1 MSIRVTIPDSLIS
14 PALLADVRIPTEMD
28 VQFCIGLPEFYICT
42 KCKEI
47 RSPAKKKLKLSLS
60 SARASTSNARF
71 AEPLPD
77 ERMKEISKGKRSVST
92 LRSTSRAV
100 TVYREWISNRN
111 LHSTDKCPEDFL
123 ELQHSRDVVRL
134 EKWLCLFVVE
144 ARKQDGNSYPPS
156 TIQSLL
162 SGILRH
168 MRELHTDTPDF
179 LSKKDHRFR
188 ALKGTIESTYSE
200 LRKNGVGAE
209 VKHTPIVT
217 KEEEEMLW
225 SKKVMGVD
233 LPRQLQRTIFFYV
246 GKVFC
251 LRGGVEQRALKP
263 SQFQRRHGPD
273 HYVYIENGSKNNPGT
288 TVRVENKVVPVYRN
302 QNSGR
307 CVVSLL
313 DKYLSK
319 LPPAAFKKD
328 IFYLRPKP
336 LTPVDKAAPWY
347 EETPTLRTMFAKMCS
362 EAGIEK
368 KSNHSLR
375 ATGATEMFAA
385 NVPEKLIQSRTGHR
399 SLEALRLYE
408 RPTQEQQQAVSN
420 VLTGRSVEPRMFG
433 RELSNVQLT
442 GTSHSRSANN
452 GSQIPAL
459 PQVCGT
465 MNNCIVANCP
475 ETSGTVPDL
484 GLSYLSRTES

>member
-1 MSIRVTIPDSLIS
+1 
-14 PALLADVRIPTEMD
+14 
-28 VQFCIGLPEFYICT
+28 
-42 KCKEI
+42 
-47 RSPAKKKLKLSLS
+47 
-60 SARASTSNARF
+60 
-71 AEPLPD
+71 
-77 ERMKEISKGKRSVST
+77 
-92 LRSTSRAV
+92 
-100 TVYREWISNRN
+100 
-111 LHSTDKCPEDFL
+111 
-123 ELQHSRDVVRL
+123 
-134 EKWLCLFVVE
+134 
-144 ARKQDGNSYPPS
+144 
-156 TIQSLL
+156 
-162 SGILRH
+162 
-168 MRELHTDTPDF
+168 
-179 LSKKDHRFR
+179 
-188 ALKGTIESTYSE
+188 
-200 LRKNGVGAE
+200 
-209 VKHTPIVT
+209 
-217 KEEEEMLW
+217 MLW

-233 LPRQLQRTIFFYV
+233 LPRQLQHTIFYV

-288 TVRVENKVVPVYRN
+288 TVRVENKVVPVYRK
-302 QNSGR
+302 QNSGK

-313 DKYLSK
+313 EKYLSK

-347 EETPTLRTMFAKMCS
+347 EETTVGKETLRTVFA
-362 EAGIEK
+362 K

-433 RELSNVQLT
+433 KELSNVQLP

-465 MNNCIVANCP
+465 MNNC
-475 ETSGTVPDL
+475 TVNVTYKPPL
-484 GLSYLSRTES
+484 QKL